1 MRIGIDA
8 RFYGP
13 TGKGVGRY
21 SQKLIENLEKI
32 DQENDYFI
40 FLSRENFSLYNPQNP
55 KFNKVLSPYQY
66 YSFKEQVFFP
76 FQLKKFN
83 LDLVHFLHFNVPF
96 FYSGKFIVT
105 IHDLIHHLPGRQG
118 SGRSFFIYW
127 IKKQVYK
134 LITSSALK
142 RAEKILTV
150 SRFSKEQIVKLTKVD
165 QGKIKVVYESAD
177 PPQKG
182 FLEKN
187 KELELLKDIPYL
199 LYVGNAF
206 PHKNLNRLLQAF
218 KIVYSSLDLPKLSL
232 VLVGA
237 MDPFFKKLQKLAFQI
252 GINNNVIFAG
262 KISDPELVWLY
273 QNALAYVFPSLI
285 EGFGLPGLEA
295 MSYGLPVVASNCG
308 PLPEI
313 YGEAVLYFNP
323 EDMVEMAKKIS
334 RIIQDSNLRQEL
346 SSKGRE
352 QIKKFS
358 WLKMAEET
366 LDVYKSV
373 SEVRK

>member
-40 FLSRENFSLYNPQNP
+40 FLSRENFSLYDPQNP
-55 KFNKVLSPYQY
+55 KFNKVFSPYPY
-66 YSFKEQVFFP
+66 YSFKEQAFFP

-83 LDLVHFLHFNVPF
+83 LDLVHFLHFNVPL

-118 SGRSFFIYW
+118 SSRNFFIYW
-127 IKKQVYK
+127 LKKQIYK

-150 SRFSKEQIVKLTKVD
+150 SHFSKEQIIKLTKAD
-165 QGKIKVVYESAD
+165 REKIKVIYESAD
-177 PPQKG
+177 PLQKG

-187 KELELLKDIPYL
+187 KELELLKDSLCL

-218 KIVYSSLDLPKLSL
+218 KIVYSSADLPKLSL

-237 MDPFFKKLQKLAFQI
+237 MDPFFKKLQKLASRI
-252 GINNNVIFAG
+252 GLSNNVIFTG
-262 KISDPELVWLY
+262 KISDPELAWLY

-295 MSYGLPVVASNCG
+295 MSYGLPVVSSNRG

-323 EDMVEMAKKIS
+323 EDIVEMAKKIS
-334 RIIQDSNLRQEL
+334 QIIQDSNLRKEL
-346 SSKGRE
+346 SLKGAE
-352 QIKKFS
+352 QIKKYS
-358 WLKMAEET
+358 WQKMAKET
-366 LDVYKSV
+366 LETYRSV
-373 SEVRK
+373 